1 MKRLLSVAMVL
12 LAGVFALAQSGC
24 ASPPNPPTT
33 NANMATPEATPD
45 AAVIERELVRIEND
59 WPRVIKERDGQA
71 VRRVDADDV
80 HLLSWDGSITTKEE
94 DAKFIESGA
103 FTLDSMQ
110 MNELKVKV
118 LDKDAAVVTGLMVI
132 TKGKIKAPNQTV
144 DVSGQY
150 RFVDTF
156 ARQNNEW
163 KLVASSSVKVANPV
177 ALPSATPKESPSVT
191 AGPAMKPTPIA
202 KPSPITKATPAVKS
216 SPAVKSQGTM
226 KPPAAKTASTP
237 RPQTPPMPIKTP

>member
-1 MKRLLSVAMVL
+1 MKGFLSITIVSLTGAL
-12 LAGVFALAQSGC
+12 ALAQFGC
-24 ASPPNPPTT
+24 ATPTNPPST
-33 NANMATPEATPD
+33 NTNMAAPEATPD
-45 AAVIERELVRIEND
+45 VAEIEKELLRIEND
-59 WPRVIKERDGQA
+59 WPRVIQERDGQA
-71 VRRVDADDV
+71 VRRVNADDV
-80 HLLSWDGSITTKEE
+80 HLLSWDGSVSNKEE

-103 FTLDSMQ
+103 ITIDSMQ

-118 LDKDAAVVTGLMVI
+118 LDKDAAVVTGIMDI
-132 TKGKIKAPNQTV
+132 KNGKIKAPDRTV

-177 ALPSATPKESPSVT
+177 APSASPTPKASAT
-191 AGPAMKPTPIA
+191 APPAIKPTPGA
-202 KPSPITKATPAVKS
+202 KPTPAAKATPAARP
-216 SPAVKSQGTM
+216 SPAVKPPTAM

-237 RPQTPPMPIKTP
+237 RPQTPPMPINKP

>member
-1 MKRLLSVAMVL
+1 MNRFLSVGLVL
-12 LAGVFALAQSGC
+12 VAGVLALAQFGC

-33 NANMATPEATPD
+33 NANMATPEGTPD
-45 AAVIERELVRIEND
+45 TAAIERELLRIEND
-59 WPRVIKERDGQA
+59 WPRVIKEHDGQA

-80 HLLSWDGSITTKEE
+80 HLLSWDGSITTKED
-94 DAKFIESGA
+94 DAKFIESGV

-132 TKGKIKAPNQTV
+132 TNGKIKAPDQTV

-163 KLVASSSVKVANPV
+163 KLVASSSVKLKNPV
-177 ALPSATPKESPSVT
+177 ALPSPTTKESPSV
-191 AGPAMKPTPIA
+191 AVGPAIKPTPGS
-202 KPSPITKATPAVKS
+202 KPSPVTKATPAAKP
-216 SPAVKSQGTM
+216 SPVVKSQGTM
-226 KPPAAKTASTP
+226 KPPAKAASTP
-237 RPQTPPMPIKTP
+237 RPQTPMPIKSP